1 MFIQRITLSPAL
13 GKNRE
18 LRMLVEEN
26 IKQGQA
32 QGRQASLTTPVMGDD
47 MGSVVITVRHND
59 LAELEKT
66 RAHNAS
72 DKAWQE
78 YVGKV
83 SAIAT
88 AKFEL
93 FEVLIPFPTK

>member
-1 MFIQRITLSPAL
+1 MFIQRITISPAL
-13 GKNRE
+13 GKGRE
-18 LRMLVEEN
+18 LRVLVEEN

-32 QGRQASLTTPVMGDD
+32 QGRQASLTTPAFGDD
-47 MGSVVITVRHND
+47 MGSVVITVRFND

-66 RAHNAS
+66 RAHNAT

-93 FEVLIPFPTK
+93 FEVILPFPTK